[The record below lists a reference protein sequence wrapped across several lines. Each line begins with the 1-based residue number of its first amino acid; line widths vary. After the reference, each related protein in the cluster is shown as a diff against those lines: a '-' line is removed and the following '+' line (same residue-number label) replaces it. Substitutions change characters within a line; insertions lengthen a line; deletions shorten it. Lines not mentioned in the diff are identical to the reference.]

1 MKELII
7 DAKTENL
14 GKVLEFVD
22 AELSKS
28 ECTAKVKTH
37 IAIAVEEV
45 FINISNYAY
54 RPDVGGVVI
63 RISVCEDVRMEFE
76 DKGKPYNPLEK
87 EDPDVNV
94 EMDEREIGGLGIFMV
109 KKIMDTVEYRNED
122 GKNILI
128 IRKTFI

>member
-54 RPDVGGVVI
+54 RPEIGGVII
-63 RISVCEDVRMEFE
+63 RITVSEDVSIEFE
-76 DKGKPYNPLEK
+76 DKGVPYNPLEK
-87 EDPDVNV
+87 EDPDISVDI
-94 EMDEREIGGLGIFMV
+94 DEREIGGLGIFMV
-109 KKIMDTVEYRNED
+109 KKIMDAVEYRNVD
-122 GKNILI
+122 NKNILI
-128 IRKTFI
+128 IRKTLV